1 MLQDRYEKDKF
12 FESIIKLTIE
22 MDSVLAQIDE
32 LLDDEELY
40 QLIRN
45 DLAKRFPLTEVTGRK
60 STPVEVILRMLT
72 IKQLYGLSYEQTE
85 YQVRD
90 SLVLRQFC
98 RVYFNDVPD
107 DTTLIRWANL
117 IEAETLAAFNRRVT
131 QIATKLKVTR
141 GRKLRTDGTMV
152 ETNIHAP
159 TDSHLLE
166 DCVRVIGRTLQRA
179 KEVISEQTE
188 LADEVFR
195 NRIRSARKTARQIR
209 RMIARQKEAGKQ
221 AYRKL
226 VKITQQSV
234 SQAKQVLEAL
244 EENNQQLVQR
254 LKDTLETFIPR
265 VEQVIG
271 QTIRR
276 VFQDEK
282 VPADEK
288 LVSIFEPHTAI
299 IRRGKAGK
307 PVEYGRKIWLDEVDG
322 GIITRWDVLD
332 GNASDKLQ
340 WVPSLDAHQQ
350 IFGKPPTQ
358 ASADRGVF
366 STDNETE
373 AKNRGIKRVVL
384 PKPGKKSEK
393 RRQHEKQPWFRR
405 ARKWHNG
412 VEGRISVLKRCY
424 NLDRCLNHGQDGFQ
438 RWIGWGVIAHNLNKV
453 GSTIVARS
461 R

>member
-1 MLQDRYEKDKF
+1 MLQDRYETDKI
-12 FESIIKLTIE
+12 FERILEQTNE
-22 MDSVLAQIDE
+22 MDPVLAQIDV
-32 LLDDEELY
+32 LLEDEELY
-40 QLIRN
+40 QLMRS
-45 DLAKRFPLTEVTGRK
+45 DFAKRYPKTEVTGRK
-60 STPVEVILRMLT
+60 STPVEVMLRMLT
-72 IKQLYGLSYEQTE
+72 IKRLYRLSYEQTE

-98 RVYFNDVPD
+98 RVYFKDVPD

-117 IEAETLAAFNRRVT
+117 IAAETLEAYNQRVT
-131 QIATKLKVTR
+131 QIATELKVTK
-141 GRKLRTDGTMV
+141 GRKLRTDGTLV

-159 TDSHLLE
+159 TDSHLLA
-166 DCVRVIGRTLQRA
+166 DSVRVLGRALQGA
-179 KEVISEQTE
+179 KKVISTQTE
-188 LADEVFR
+188 LGAQVYR
-195 NRIRSARKTARQIR
+195 NRTRSARKTARQLR
-209 RMIARQKEAGKQ
+209 RLVTRQKEAAKC

-234 SQAKQVLEAL
+234 SQAKQVLKAL
-244 EENNQQLVQR
+244 EENSDRQAER

-265 VEQVIG
+265 AELVIE

-288 LVSIFEPHTAI
+288 IVSIFEPHTAI

-307 PVEYGRKIWLDEVDG
+307 PIEYGRKVWLDEVEG
-322 GIITRWDVLD
+322 GIVTRWQVLN
-332 GNASDKLQ
+332 GNPSDKHQ

-350 IFGKPPTQ
+350 LFGKPPTQ

-366 STDNETE
+366 SADNEAE
-373 AKNRGIKRVVL
+373 AKRRGIQRIVL

-393 RRQHEKQPWFRR
+393 RRQHEKQPWFRK
-405 ARKWHNG
+405 ARKWHAG

-424 NLDRCLNHGQDGFQ
+424 NLDRCLNHGEDGFQ
-438 RWIGWGVIAHNLNKV
+438 RWVGWGVIAHNLKKI
-453 GSTIVARS
+453 GTTVAAKS
-461 R
+461 G